1 MAVQR
6 EFQMEYSL
14 NIKLICSQL
23 STVLYLLYSRIIQ
36 QILQPQ
42 EGFITPI
49 CKTKKWKQ
57 HLPLRGCKVSLSREN
72 RTQLSS
78 LWSAICPLLHLVLWI
93 QVCNHSETEAQ
104 IILWTPNTHK
114 YRHSMKSKMKARGKQ
129 IKLGKNSVLAK
140 MSHYYYYLSSGFTD

>member
-6 EFQMEYSL
+6 EFQMEYFL

-23 STVLYLLYSRIIQ
+23 STVLYLLYSRMIQ

-42 EGFITPI
+42 KGLLLLFVRPRSGNSIY
-49 CKTKKWKQ
+49 
-57 HLPLRGCKVSLSREN
+57 LSVAAVSLSREN
-72 RTQLSS
+72 GTQLSS
-78 LWSAICPLLHLVLWI
+78 LWSAICLLLHLALWT
-93 QVCNHSETEAQ
+93 QGCNHSETGAH

-114 YRHSMKSKMKARGKQ
+114 GRHSMKSKMKARGRQ
-129 IKLGKNSVLAK
+129 IKLGKNSILAK